1 MDTHSCSIRWQRE
14 LIIRLFCLTLRTNLK
29 FFGAAVI
36 VTIPCSASVAA
47 KLSVR
52 QDTDLQCAL
61 HESSWWPPSPA
72 LESNSFIL
80 WIKPFNSVWSCPWM
94 LRQLISLPGSA
105 SQINGCAHRQFV
117 EWRSWRDINLRFTC
131 LREKKSKTVELAW
144 VLYIW
149 NVAWVLVFISKFLDR
164 VTNWVVDEIYK
175 LAKQKRRSQYS
186 TIRNE

>member
-1 MDTHSCSIRWQRE
+1 MNRESKHIKYLRYIDAVLTRHRLIVICSTESLLNNFWPWDV
-14 LIIRLFCLTLRTNLK
+14 LRTNLK

-117 EWRSWRDINLRFTC
+117 EWRS
-131 LREKKSKTVELAW
+131 
-144 VLYIW
+144 
-149 NVAWVLVFISKFLDR
+149 
-164 VTNWVVDEIYK
+164 
-175 LAKQKRRSQYS
+175 
-186 TIRNE
+186 